1 MSVLVE
7 RRVARRPL
15 PHLPGHGPGGTVRAV
30 GLGVITGAADDDPS
44 AIGTYASA
52 GALFGTGV
60 LWAAPALLPLMA
72 VTVYMAAKLGQ
83 VSGQGL
89 AAAIR
94 ARYPRGVLAAVVL
107 LLVIGNTIEAGADL
121 GGIAASVRL
130 LLPVPELAVI
140 GVTAGGIL
148 ALQIFGSYR
157 WIRRV
162 FRWLALA
169 LLAYAGAA
177 ILAHPPAGEVVRATL
192 WPRGPFGRAYWTMV
206 MAMIGTSLSP
216 YLFVWQASHEV
227 EEDVSLGRRR
237 LSDRKGT
244 TAAHLRATA
253 WDVMLGMFFTTLVMY
268 FILLAAAATL
278 YPAGLHHIQSAAE
291 AARALQP
298 LAGPAAGALF
308 AAGVIGA
315 GMLAVPVMTVGAAY
329 VGCEAMGWKSGLS
342 ARPREAR
349 EFYAVI
355 AAVTAAAVGINLA
368 GVNPMRA
375 LVGAGLV
382 QGALAPV
389 LILLLILLTGDAKVM
404 GPWRNRRAVRWLGWL
419 TFALTTAAVARAVV

>member
-1 MSVLVE
+1 M
-7 RRVARRPL
+7 
-15 PHLPGHGPGGTVRAV
+15 RAV

-52 GALFGTGV
+52 GARFGTGV

-72 VTVYMAAKLGQ
+72 VAVYMAAKLGQ

-89 AAAIR
+89 AAAVK
-94 ARYPRGVLAAVVL
+94 ARYPRWVLAMVAG
-107 LLVIGNTIEAGADL
+107 LLVVGNTIEAGADL
-121 GGIAASVRL
+121 GGMAAAARL
-130 LLPVPELAVI
+130 LLPAPELAVI
-140 GVTAGGIL
+140 VAAAGAIL
-148 ALQIFGSYR
+148 ALQVFGSYA

-192 WPRGPFGRAYWTMV
+192 WPHGPFGREYWAMV

-244 TAAHLRATA
+244 TASQLKATA
-253 WDVMLGMFFTTLVMY
+253 WDVGLGMFFTSLVMY

-278 YPAGLHHIQSAAE
+278 YPAGLRQISSAAE

-298 LAGPAAGALF
+298 LAGPAAGVLF

-329 VGCEAMGWKSGLS
+329 VVCEALGWKSGLS
-342 ARPREAR
+342 ARPHEAR
-349 EFYAVI
+349 QFYRVI
-355 AAVTAAAVGINLA
+355 AAVTAAAVGINLL

-375 LVGAGLV
+375 LVGAGMV
-382 QGALAPV
+382 QGALAPLLV
-389 LILLLILLTGDAKVM
+389 LLLLLLTGDARVM

-419 TFALTTAAVARAVV
+419 TFALTTAAAARTVA